1 VKLAWA
7 EPLRAR
13 WNILVERWNA
23 LDARNRRVLT
33 ALAVF
38 LVPVLFYLLIWNPVR
53 SGLAGARA
61 RLSTA
66 QAQLA
71 RVEGQAAL
79 VAAMRASPRVVQ
91 PTDPVATVQ
100 QAAERLGLRAQLKR
114 ADAEASRAVRVQ
126 FEDVSFAALTG
137 LLTELQ
143 QGSGM
148 RAEGAAFERH
158 TNPGSVNAQLLLRAR
173 GS

>member
-1 VKLAWA
+1 VKLTWA
-7 EPLRAR
+7 EPLQAR
-13 WNILVERWNA
+13 WNTLVARWNA
-23 LDARNRRVLT
+23 LDTRDRRVLS

-38 LVPVLFYLLIWNPVR
+38 LVPVLFYLLIWDPVHG
-53 SGLAGARA
+53 GLAGARA

-71 RVEGQAAL
+71 RVEEQAAL
-79 VAAMRASPRVVQ
+79 VASMRGSPRVVQ

-114 ADAEASRAVRVQ
+114 ADAEGSRAVRVQ

-148 RAEGAAFERH
+148 RAESAAFERH

-173 GS
+173 GT